1 MGGEFPGDRG
11 LTGENKGLILIY
23 FKLIFFIKNYEIY
36 YNNHNELNIFKSK
49 FKIF

>member
-23 FKLIFFIKNYEIY
+23 FKYFDGHMKEIEDIVEGILI
-36 YNNHNELNIFKSK
+36 
-49 FKIF
+49 